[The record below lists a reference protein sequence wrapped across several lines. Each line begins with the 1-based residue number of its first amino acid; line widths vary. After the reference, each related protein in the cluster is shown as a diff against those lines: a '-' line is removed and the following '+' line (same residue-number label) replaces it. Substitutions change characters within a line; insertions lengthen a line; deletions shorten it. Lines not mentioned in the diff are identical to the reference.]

1 MPLALTE
8 QQATV
13 SIPGTN
19 LTIPLSALTG
29 NQMITIPGT
38 NISIPG
44 GIQIPTSQSI
54 SIPNSTS
61 VQLPVASVANVA
73 NVANGGV
80 TLANGGD
87 AKNGNA
93 KEDKASPT
101 PSAQGWYIGI
111 EFYIIFLII

>member
-1 MPLALTE
+1 M
-8 QQATV
+8 

-54 SIPNSTS
+54 SIPSSTS

-73 NVANGGV
+73 NGGV
-80 TLANGGD
+80 ALGNGD
-87 AKNGNA
+87 NKNGNT
-93 KEDKASPT
+93 KEEKVSPT
-101 PSAQGWYIGI
+101 PNGQGW
-111 EFYIIFLII
+111 